1 MQGKVFTGPRITGG
15 LILIALALAAWF
27 MLRKPALDVD
37 VATVSRG
44 AMLVSVE
51 DLGETRVHDLYT
63 VSSPVTGQIVRIPYK
78 PGALVT
84 GGNTVLAEV
93 QPVQPD
99 PVDPRSYAEIVAT
112 IGAREAQLS
121 AARAQVR
128 QAGAA
133 QNLAEATSR
142 RYAVL
147 VGKGY
152 VTRAQNDAARAEL
165 DRSRAASGAARQAE
179 DAALH
184 NLQASQA
191 ALKGGASA
199 GPRGQAVRVVA
210 PVSGTVLRV
219 LQESSRPVVAG
230 TQLVEIGNPAAIEIV
245 SDMLSADAVKVAA
258 GAPVEID
265 AWGGDVPLKGRVRL
279 VEPYGFTKIS
289 ALGVEE
295 QRVNV
300 IIDLVDPHA
309 AWQRL
314 GHGYRVTVRIALWSA
329 PDVVRVPVGAL
340 FRQGADWAVFTVDAR
355 NRARLTRIK
364 VGHMNAELAEVLGG
378 IGAGANVILHPGEKV
393 KAGVLVR
400 ARS

>member
-51 DLGETRVHDLYT
+51 DLGETRVHDLFT

-78 PGALVT
+78 PGASVT
-84 GGNTVLAEV
+84 GGKTVLAEV

-142 RYAVL
+142 RYAAL

-265 AWGGDVPLKGRVRL
+265 AWGGDAPLKGRVRL

-329 PDVVRVPVGAL
+329 PDVARVPVGAL

-355 NRARLTRIK
+355 NRARLTRVKI
-364 VGHMNAELAEVLGG
+364 GHMNAEMAEVLGG